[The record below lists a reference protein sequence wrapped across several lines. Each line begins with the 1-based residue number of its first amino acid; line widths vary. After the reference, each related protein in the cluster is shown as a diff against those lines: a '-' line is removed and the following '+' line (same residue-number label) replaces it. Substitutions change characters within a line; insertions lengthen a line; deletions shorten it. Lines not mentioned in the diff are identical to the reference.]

1 MKKNAAKKTPAKTTA
16 ANASKTTESLDIGLD
31 AKIRQG
37 SVKALSGI
45 LADQHVLYLKT
56 RNFHWNLTGH
66 RFHTLHAFFEAQYTA
81 LAEAIDETAERIRM
95 LGAASPG
102 SMKEFLALASLQECA
117 GELIG
122 GDEAIALLRDD
133 HEAAARALR
142 DAVDST
148 DEAGDA
154 GTADFL
160 TKLLQNHEEAAWML
174 RSFLE

>member
-1 MKKNAAKKTPAKTTA
+1 MKKKPTPKSPAAR
-16 ANASKTTESLDIGLD
+16 TTETLDIGLD
-31 AKIRQG
+31 AKVRVA
-37 SVKALSGI
+37 SVKALSVI

-66 RFHTLHAFFEAQYTA
+66 RFHTLHAFFEAQYDA
-81 LAEAIDETAERIRM
+81 LALAIDKTAERIRM

-102 SMKEFLALASLQECA
+102 SMKEFLALATLKE
-117 GELIG
+117 GTGVLIG
-122 GDEAIALLRDD
+122 GDEAIAALRDD
-133 HEAAARALR
+133 HESAARALR
-142 DAVDST
+142 KAVDAT

-160 TKLLQNHEEAAWML
+160 TERLQEHEEAAWML